1 MSEWITSQYESGY
14 IRTLQITFCLVRPMC
29 MQRTAWIWLLGCVT
43 WAIDGAIN
51 VALRAL
57 QHAELAFL
65 MAILFG
71 IAWLFYR
78 GQRR

>member
-1 MSEWITSQYESGY
+1 M
-14 IRTLQITFCLVRPMC
+14 R
-29 MQRTAWIWLLGCVT
+29 RTAWIWLVGCIA
-43 WAIDGAIN
+43 WAVDGAVN
-51 VALRAL
+51 AMKRELP
-57 QHAELAFL
+57 HAQLAFL